1 MSITDPIVPEFH
13 ENKNYWILK
22 RGRETFFNENREML
36 IFSSQE
42 EAEKYRD
49 KNLTFPYR
57 ANKTFSREKNI
68 KKSKIKN
75 RKTPLKRKSNKLRL
89 F

>member
-1 MSITDPIVPEFH
+1 MSIIDPILPEFH
-13 ENKNYWILK
+13 ERKNYWILK
-22 RGRETFFNENREML
+22 RGRETFFDTENYML
-36 IFSSQE
+36 VFSSQE

-57 ANKTFSREKNI
+57 TKKPFSREKNT
-68 KKSKIKN
+68 KKRKIKN
-75 RKTPLKRKSNKLRL
+75 RKKPLKEKNKKLRL